1 MTDYPADPS
10 ERDAWIRAR
19 RPPRDA
25 IDATLPRRFWIEEEP
40 AESGEIVP
48 VATLFLANRECPW
61 RCLMCDLWRD
71 TLPRTVAP
79 GVIPG
84 QIAFALAQLSGKGR
98 PAVRQVKLYNSGSF
112 FDAGAVPPADYGGIA
127 RLVSGFERVIVECHP
142 SLVGPRM
149 MRFTRLLP
157 GPQRLE
163 VAMGLE
169 TAQPDVLQR
178 LNKRM
183 TLDQFAQAAA
193 FLRKSGMALRAF
205 VLVKPPFVAD
215 EAEALHWAKR
225 SIDFAFD
232 CGAGVVSLIPTR
244 AGNGALEELAAR
256 GHFSPPRL
264 ATLEA
269 AVDYGLAAGR
279 GRVFAD
285 LWDLEKFSRC
295 SACFPIRRN
304 RLERM
309 NLSQSATIRPRCA
322 ACGE

>member
-1 MTDYPADPS
+1 M
-10 ERDAWIRAR
+10 
-19 RPPRDA
+19 
-25 IDATLPRRFWIEEEP
+25 
-40 AESGEIVP
+40 
-48 VATLFLANRECPW
+48 ATLFLANRECPW

-84 QIAFALAQLSGKGR
+84 QIAFALTQLSSAGG
-98 PAVRQVKLYNSGSF
+98 PAARQVKLYNSGSF
-112 FDAGAVPPADYGGIA
+112 FDAGAVPPADYSAIA

-149 MRFTRLLP
+149 RRFTRWLP
-157 GPQRLE
+157 DPRRLE

-169 TAQPDVLQR
+169 TAQPEVLER

-183 TLDQFAQAAA
+183 TLAQFAQAAA
-193 FLRKSGMALRAF
+193 FLREGGMALRAF
-205 VLVKPPFVAD
+205 VLVRPPFVAD
-215 EAEALHWAKR
+215 DAEALYWAKQ

-244 AGNGALEELAAR
+244 AGNGALEQLATL
-256 GHFSPPRL
+256 GHFAPPRL

-269 AVDYGLAAGR
+269 AVDYGLGLGR

-295 SACFPIRRN
+295 AACYPIRRL

-309 NLSQSATIRPRCA
+309 NRTQSASARPRCV